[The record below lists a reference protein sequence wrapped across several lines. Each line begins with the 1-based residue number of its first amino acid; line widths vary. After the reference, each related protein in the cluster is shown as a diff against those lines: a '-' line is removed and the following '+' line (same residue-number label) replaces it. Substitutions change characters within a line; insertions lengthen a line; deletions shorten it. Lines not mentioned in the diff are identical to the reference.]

1 MPFHAVGFFTLGHDF
16 VFKFIPGLKNFLEPA
31 MFSHLAVLIYL
42 CGRQDKRPK
51 VLSSIARLRI
61 VSLLSELA
69 RLIET
74 WEYMQNKKDLRIS
87 LFHDAVAGRV
97 NIRWTSYAITVRGL
111 LVDITEW
118 WPAYPYEFI
127 MPIDNKILKTIAWG
141 QPYSF
146 SMCHNIYG
154 VTCLWCTGTGLVTN

>member
-1 MPFHAVGFFTLGHDF
+1 MKYALSCNG
-16 VFKFIPGLKNFLEPA
+16 N
-31 MFSHLAVLIYL
+31 YL
-42 CGRQDKRPK
+42 PRVMTFYSNQF
-51 VLSSIARLRI
+51 
-61 VSLLSELA
+61 
-69 RLIET
+69 
-74 WEYMQNKKDLRIS
+74 Q
-87 LFHDAVAGRV
+87 DAVAGRV

-154 VTCLWCTGTGLVTN
+154 VTCLWCTGTGLVIMLLISLIATSISNSLKKIYFSRNAHDFYNLFYL

>member
-1 MPFHAVGFFTLGHDF
+1 ML
-16 VFKFIPGLKNFLEPA
+16 
-31 MFSHLAVLIYL
+31 
-42 CGRQDKRPK
+42 
-51 VLSSIARLRI
+51 
-61 VSLLSELA
+61 
-69 RLIET
+69 
-74 WEYMQNKKDLRIS
+74 WESFYTYTFQ
-87 LFHDAVAGRV
+87 DAVAGRV

-154 VTCLWCTGTGLVTN
+154 VTCLWCTGTGLVIMSLISNKLKSIQYKKHIRFFLETFSNTFQQISKKVTKYAQCTFYNEHTFADIWLFRKCPE

>member
-1 MPFHAVGFFTLGHDF
+1 MMWD
-16 VFKFIPGLKNFLEPA
+16 
-31 MFSHLAVLIYL
+31 
-42 CGRQDKRPK
+42 
-51 VLSSIARLRI
+51 
-61 VSLLSELA
+61 SLHRVMSFYSNA
-69 RLIET
+69 F
-74 WEYMQNKKDLRIS
+74 Q
-87 LFHDAVAGRV
+87 DAVAGRV

-154 VTCLWCTGTGLVTN
+154 VTCLWCTGTGLVIMSLISSKINERSVQETCTVFPWHIFMLLFSRFLC

>member
-1 MPFHAVGFFTLGHDF
+1 MLLDHDF
-16 VFKFIPGLKNFLEPA
+16 LFKFIPGWRNSWIPFVLHLLWVFYLALPIYKAKWLQLNGKTLQFLK
-31 MFSHLAVLIYL
+31 
-42 CGRQDKRPK
+42 K
-51 VLSSIARLRI
+51 
-61 VSLLSELA
+61 
-69 RLIET
+69 
-74 WEYMQNKKDLRIS
+74 S
-87 LFHDAVAGRV
+87 LFQDAVAGRV

-154 VTCLWCTGTGLVTN
+154 VTCLWCIGTGLVIN